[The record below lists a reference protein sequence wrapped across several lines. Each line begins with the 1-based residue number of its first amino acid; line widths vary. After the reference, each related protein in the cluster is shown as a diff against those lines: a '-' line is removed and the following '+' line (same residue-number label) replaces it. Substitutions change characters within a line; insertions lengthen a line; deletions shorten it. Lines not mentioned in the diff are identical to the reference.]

1 MQWRERRFKV
11 SRNLQGAVN
20 EHLLCKTCSVSTQIR
35 LFNLSKA
42 VTFVLLNIQRRWQRF
57 TVTRVTKPAVTLEA
71 LSGICFNCSLTLVRL
86 IFIALGLRLWPLST
100 TWLPFHLEDSDLN
113 LSFFSLFSFP
123 AFMKGNSAFET
134 FFPFGSDDIF
144 IDLLTAAADSGCRSP
159 AHLVEEDGS
168 LKVQCFKPMVRIQF
182 LG

>member
-35 LFNLSKA
+35 LFNPSKA

-86 IFIALGLRLWPLST
+86 IFIALWLRLWPLST
-100 TWLPFHLEDSDLN
+100 TWLPFHLEDLSDLN
-113 LSFFSLFSFP
+113 LSFPFFLSFLFLPSWKAILPLKLSFLLDPTTFSSTYWRQQQTL
-123 AFMKGNSAFET
+123 AVG
-134 FFPFGSDDIF
+134 
-144 IDLLTAAADSGCRSP
+144 L
-159 AHLVEEDGS
+159 
-168 LKVQCFKPMVRIQF
+168 QRI
-182 LG
+182 L